1 MVRVAA
7 LHMTTRAGIST
18 VVTSQ
23 HQSRFRK
30 RPASRLELAITARL
44 NEQPVRE
51 RQRIFN
57 PHLHLS
63 ERPSTAPGLGASASL
78 PSLRPAT
85 SNLNRTTRY
94 SPDKVTAALIHPQGR
109 SGQPLSLSF
118 ERHRPLSGP
127 ASTPPLAGE
136 DGDAQGDAQGDAP
149 IVPIRNQHS
158 DWTVL
163 AQAVCDSTPASAAQ
177 PLRSTPSPRL
187 ASLAPLGYAMPR
199 AIERACDSFD
209 QKSQGIMQRLSTLKN
224 RLEEDVTSERV
235 QLKFDRALAELRI
248 QRLQFQPHRW
258 RDGYLQDN
266 PLSHGGFLGS
276 RHPRAPPRNRPVRS
290 SAALGMLIASLISLI
305 ASLISLIASLISLI
319 ASLIRLIA
327 SLIRYGARVL

>member
-1 MVRVAA
+1 MA
-7 LHMTTRAGIST
+7 HMADARR
-18 VVTSQ
+18 VTSKT
-23 HQSRFRK
+23 QSRLRK

-51 RQRIFN
+51 RQRTFN

-63 ERPSTAPGLGASASL
+63 ERPSTAPSLGASASL

-85 SNLNRTTRY
+85 SMRY
-94 SPDKVTAALIHPQGR
+94 FPDKVTAALVHPQGR
-109 SGQPLSLSF
+109 SGQSSLPSF

-127 ASTPPLAGE
+127 ASTPLLAGE
-136 DGDAQGDAQGDAP
+136 DGDAQSDAQSDAP
-149 IVPIRNQHS
+149 IVPIRNQYS

-163 AQAVCDSTPASAAQ
+163 EQAVCGAPALAAQ
-177 PLRSTPSPRL
+177 PLHSTPSPRL

-199 AIERACDSFD
+199 AVERACDSFD

-224 RLEEDVTSERV
+224 RLEENVTSERV

-248 QRLQFQPHRW
+248 QRLQVQPHRW

-290 SAALGMLIASLISLI
+290 SAALGMLIASLIRMI
-305 ASLISLIASLISLI
+305 ASLIM
-319 ASLIRLIA
+319 LIA
-327 SLIRYGARVL
+327 SLIRYGARVLWARPRSC